1 MLRCRARGLHL
12 GATALWGAQASAQK
26 PVSPSPPLNLDD
38 RKVFQHKANW
48 EITRGLLVFLLC
60 SSPQLVQK
68 APRLLSVSRRVLGRR
83 LWDGLLRLT
92 FYGQFVAGE
101 TPEEI
106 KATLQRLRQLK
117 VRPLLAVPIE
127 EDVGQA
133 KEGEGWYDMNAQ
145 AMLACLDLSVSGLS
159 GESPRNPM
167 MQLKITALMGAELCK
182 TITLRLQEQEGALDL
197 TVERVLALLKG
208 QELRFGCLSPEEN
221 LHFQKSLSRLRS
233 VAEVPF
239 TVSKMLLLEEKKPSA
254 VYAVGKK
261 VRVLVDAE
269 YTYINPALSLVTMA
283 MMAACNAQVPWIWN
297 TYQAYLKDTL
307 KRLSQDMGLAERLGM
322 CFGVKLVRGAY
333 LEKERQRAREKGYP
347 DPVHAT
353 WEATNESYRH
363 CLDFA
368 LDKASR
374 AGGRFELIVATHNKA
389 SVEHT
394 VQRMTEMD
402 INKNDGPVSFGQLLG
417 MCDHISLPL
426 GHAGYT
432 VYKSIPYGSVEEVI
446 PYLIRRAHENWSVLQ
461 GIREERDLLRSELW
475 RRILRKP

>member
-12 GATALWGAQASAQK
+12 GATALWGPQAPAQK
-26 PVSPSPPLNLDD
+26 SMSPSPPLNLDD
-38 RKVFQHKANW
+38 RKVFQHKASW

-60 SSPQLVQK
+60 SSPRLVQK
-68 APRLLSVSRRVLGRR
+68 APTLLSVSRRVLGRR

-106 KATLQRLRQLK
+106 KATLQRLQQLK

-127 EDVGQA
+127 EDVGQP
-133 KEGEGWYDMNAQ
+133 KEGEGWYDANSQ
-145 AMLACLDLSVSGLS
+145 AMLACLDLSVKGLA
-159 GESPRNPM
+159 GGSPRNPM
-167 MQLKITALMGAELCK
+167 MQLKITALMAADLCK
-182 TITLRLQEQEGALDL
+182 TITLWLQEQEGALDL
-197 TVERVLALLKG
+197 TVERVLAVLKG
-208 QELRFGCLSPEEN
+208 EQLNFGCLTPEEN

-233 VAEVPF
+233 IAE
-239 TVSKMLLLEEKKPSA
+239 
-254 VYAVGKK
+254 YAVRKK

-269 YTYINPALSLVTMA
+269 YTYINPVLSLVTIA
-283 MMAACNAQVPWIWN
+283 MMAACNTQVPWIWN

-307 KRLSQDMGLAERLGM
+307 KRLSQDMALAERLGV

-347 DPVHAT
+347 DPVHPT
-353 WEATNESYRH
+353 WEATNESYTR

-368 LDKASR
+368 LDRASH
-374 AGGRFELIVATHNKA
+374 AGGRFELIVATHNKT
-389 SVEHT
+389 SVEHA
-394 VQRMTEMD
+394 VQRMKEMD
-402 INKNDGPVSFGQLLG
+402 INKDDGPVCFGQLLG

-426 GHAGYT
+426 GHAGYA

-446 PYLIRRAHENWSVLQ
+446 PYLIRRAHENQSVLQ

-475 RRILRKP
+475 RRILRKS